1 MRLRATKRL
10 IASVW
15 KKDSVELQWQT
26 VCSVA
31 LRSWAEF
38 FLTWWYL
45 GVFLHSFFFFLHLRN
60 MKKKQKGYLYDLWRI
75 YHFTCHSFQS
85 LPDRGVKSLNAT
97 VQVYCS
103 HYSDRPLTRACR
115 RFYSLR
121 DFLRWTLLSEAWRS
135 GAGADWTF
143 LAWSAQWGIE
153 PLTLTSLLTFL
164 ALLTFSRDVG
174 FWITKIFIYR
184 DIYIFWSLKISRSY
198 SKTTS
203 PSAILQKNGSII
215 NRGSINDHIGRLWEQ
230 VRWLIL
236 LFVVRRRSFCFPSY
250 YNSRRSKGV
259 LGTVTDVCR
268 YKYQSV

>member
-1 MRLRATKRL
+1 MANCVLGGPA
-10 IASVW
+10 
-15 KKDSVELQWQT
+15 EL
-26 VCSVA
+26 S
-31 LRSWAEF
+31 
-38 FLTWWYL
+38 
-45 GVFLHSFFFFLHLRN
+45 GVFPDVVVFRSIPSQLFFFFFLHLRN

-184 DIYIFWSLKISRSY
+184 DIYIFWSLKISQSY

-236 LFVVRRRSFCFPSY
+236 LFVVRRHSFCFPSY